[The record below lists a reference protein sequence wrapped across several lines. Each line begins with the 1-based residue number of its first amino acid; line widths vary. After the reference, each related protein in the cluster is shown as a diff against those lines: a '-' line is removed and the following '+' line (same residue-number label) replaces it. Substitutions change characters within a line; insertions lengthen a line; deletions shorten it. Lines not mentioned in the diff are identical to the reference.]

1 MATLEQ
7 EVFCV
12 NSINETIIKQYPK
25 DSAKI
30 MANLSP
36 QASANIISNL
46 SKENIQSIWLYF
58 SPIVIDNLAN
68 YLSVD
73 LIASLSNIL
82 DEIEFSLL
90 IRKCPEDK
98 QQEILDRLDIEYREA
113 LKEYIYY
120 PEDTAGS
127 IMRSTFYAFFEDDLV
142 RNVINQ
148 IKNRKKRSVNVVFVI
163 DHNLRLIG
171 FVNVYKLLVANED
184 DKLGKLAKPIS
195 ATVTDM
201 TTKDEIIDIVRKL
214 PIHDLAVVNADNKLI
229 GVIDSSGLLESV
241 QDDAYSDLQT
251 MVGASKDERA
261 LSPFF
266 FSVRKRLPWL
276 EINLL
281 TAFLAAFVVGMFEG
295 IIAKFTALAVLLPV
309 VAGQSGNAGAQALA
323 VTMRGLT
330 LREITS
336 KKWLIIALKELRVG
350 LISGVAI
357 AVTCALAVYFW
368 SYNIGLCLVIF
379 SSMIMSMTIACVSG
393 AMVPIVLKKFGLDPA
408 QSSSIVLTT
417 VTDVAGFF
425 AFLGVATLLS
435 DMM

>member
-7 EVFCV
+7 EVSCV
-12 NSINETIIKQYPK
+12 NRINESLVRLYPK
-25 DSAKI
+25 DTAKI
-30 MANLSP
+30 MAKLPP
-36 QASANIISNL
+36 QVSANVIIKLPSDL
-46 SKENIQSIWLYF
+46 IKTIWTYF
-58 SPIVIDNLAN
+58 SPVVIDNLAN
-68 YLSVD
+68 YLSDDFIV
-73 LIASLSNIL
+73 SLSRIL

-90 IRKCPEDK
+90 IRKCPQEKQTAVLDK
-98 QQEILDRLDIEYREA
+98 LDQEQKEHLN
-113 LKEYIYY
+113 EYIYY
-120 PEDTAGS
+120 PENTAGS
-127 IMRSTFYAFFEDDLV
+127 IMRSAFYAFYEGDLV
-142 RNVINQ
+142 KDVITQ
-148 IKNRKKRSVNVVFVI
+148 IKNRKKRTVNVVFII
-163 DHNLRLIG
+163 DENLRLKG
-171 FVNVYKLLVANED
+171 YVNIYKLLIANGE
-184 DKLGKLAKPIS
+184 DKLGKLLKPVTS
-195 ATVTDM
+195 TVTDM
-201 TTKDEIIDIVRKL
+201 TTKDEIIDIVTKL
-214 PIHDLAVVNADNKLI
+214 PIHDLAVVNTDNRLI
-229 GVIDSSGLLESV
+229 GVIDSSGLLESI

-336 KKWLIIALKELRVG
+336 KKWLTIALKELRVG
-350 LISGVAI
+350 LISGIAI
-357 AVTCALAVYFW
+357 AITCALAVYFW
-368 SYNIGLCLVIF
+368 SSNIGLCLVIF
-379 SSMIMSMTIACVSG
+379 SSMIVAMTIACVSG

-425 AFLGVATLLS
+425 TFLGVATLLS